1 MGKPRKEQPQESIFA
16 SNPFADGFLEWMDS
30 PDGQQYNAISGVLWN
45 LMEGVHLDAQRRQLI
60 WQDSKRLDLDQSV
73 QHIQKLHPDFP
84 RDDVEEFLINWID
97 MGYDPENY
105 SEKQLDELDKLTERW
120 IEDHL
125 RKAKSSKKR
134 TRTRYS

>member
-1 MGKPRKEQPQESIFA
+1 MGKPRKEQSHDSIFA

-30 PDGQQYNAISGVLWN
+30 PDGQQYNEISGVLWK

-60 WQDSKRLDLDQSV
+60 WPDSKRLDLDQSV
-73 QHIQKLHPDFP
+73 QRIQKLHPDFP
-84 RDDVEEFLINWID
+84 RDDVEESIINWIE

-120 IEDHL
+120 IADHL

>member
-1 MGKPRKEQPQESIFA
+1 MSRG
-16 SNPFADGFLEWMDS
+16 
-30 PDGQQYNAISGVLWN
+30 
-45 LMEGVHLDAQRRQLI
+45 
-60 WQDSKRLDLDQSV
+60 KRLDLDQSV
-73 QHIQKLHPDFP
+73 QRIQKLHPDFP
-84 RDDVEEFLINWID
+84 RDDVEESIINWIE

-120 IEDHL
+120 IADHL